1 MAKIKNVSA
10 ETKSAIR
17 RKSAYTLPN
26 NPTDSGYKADD
37 IRRAFWQ
44 PIVDISQSSIA
55 EIDRVVDE
63 VNEIIGQTS
72 TSYDTVES
80 VAGEYYHGTN
90 GFIYTLSD
98 GEFTVT
104 GYEGEDSGIEIP
116 AEVFFGGNKYPV
128 GAIASGAFSNLS
140 TVLVTKLYDIEEG
153 AFQGETSFA
162 VPKEYLE
169 EYKTILNG
177 FQVLGYDTVV
187 SNAERVAALEKDKL
201 TKVVSESEKTRVYV
215 ITPTGAQLTKNI
227 SQSPTEGEIP
237 EYRSGGRMGVG
248 APTLNDDAIPKKLFD
263 DTLAKYGA
271 YIGFDIDPTTFIMT
285 LQLKNLDG
293 AVLDTKSVDLPLET
307 MIVGVSYSE
316 GTLYITVKG
325 EEEPLAVDISDL
337 VDGLVNEQTFNEEVQ
352 RLDRRVDLTIKDIVA
367 IEQEINLEGIFGFG
381 AFYAEEA
388 EGARNYIGG
397 GSIDRALKKRPTGL
411 QVALNDNYVLHIALV
426 NERGQEISSGEVDFP
441 IEGLITNATYANKTL
456 TLTLQNGNKLNIDI
470 SDIISGLVPD
480 SRTVNGKPLTEDII
494 LDASDVGAYGKSETD
509 SKVARVR
516 TDLQDEISEISEAGA
531 VVGFSLESEKTS
543 GVVKGSALDKRLANI
558 EKTLKTLGG

>member
-1 MAKIKNVSA
+1 MAKIKKVSA
-10 ETKSAIR
+10 ETKAAIR

-37 IRRAFWQ
+37 IRKAFWQ

-72 TSYDTVES
+72 TGYDTVES
-80 VAGEYYHGTN
+80 VGGEYYHSTN

-98 GEFTVT
+98 GVFTIT
-104 GYEGEDSGIEIP
+104 GYEREDTKIELP
-116 AEVFFGGNKYPV
+116 TEVLFEGSKYPV
-128 GAIASGAFSNLS
+128 GTIASGAFPNLS
-140 TVLVTKLYDIEEG
+140 TVLVTKLYEVEEG

-169 EYKTILNG
+169 EYKALLSG
-177 FQVLGYDTVV
+177 FQVLGYDTIE

-201 TKVVSESEKTRVYV
+201 AKVISEGEKYRLYV
-215 ITPTGAQLTKNI
+215 ITPTGAQITKNI

-237 EYRSGGRMGVG
+237 EYRSGGRVGVG
-248 APTLNDDAIPKKLFD
+248 NPKENDDAVPKKLFD
-263 DTLAKYGA
+263 DSLAKRGA
-271 YIGFDIDPTTFIMT
+271 YIGFDIDPITFIMT
-285 LQLKNLDG
+285 LQLKNFG
-293 AVLDTKSVDLPLET
+293 GEVLDTKSIDLPLET
-307 MIVGVSYSE
+307 MIVGASYSE
-316 GTLYITVKG
+316 GTIYLTIKG

-337 VDGLVNEQTFNEEVQ
+337 IDGLVNEQTFNEEVR
-352 RLDRRVDLTIKDIVA
+352 RLDRRVDLTIQDIVA
-367 IEQEINLEGIFGFG
+367 IEQEIDLAGVFGFG
-381 AFYAEEA
+381 AYYAEEA

-426 NERGQEISSGEVDFP
+426 NDKGQEVSSGEVDFP
-441 IEGLITNATYANKTL
+441 IEGLITNATYKDKTL

-480 SRTVNGKPLTEDII
+480 SRKINGKDLSEDIS
-494 LDASDVGAYGKSETD
+494 LTASDLNVYGKSETD
-509 SKVARVR
+509 SKVAKVK
-516 TDLQDEISEISEAGA
+516 TDLQSEIEEAKA
-531 VVGFSLESEKTS
+531 VGFSLESEKTS
-543 GVVKGSALDKRLANI
+543 GVVKGSALDKRLVKI
-558 EKTLKTLGG
+558 EKALNIK

>member
-1 MAKIKNVSA
+1 MAKIKKVSA
-10 ETKSAIR
+10 ETKAAIR

-72 TSYDTVES
+72 TGYDTVES
-80 VAGEYYHGTN
+80 VVGEYYHSTN

-98 GEFTVT
+98 GSFKVT
-104 GYEGEDSGIEIP
+104 GYEGEENKIEIP
-116 AEVFFGGNKYPV
+116 TEVLFEGNKCPV
-128 GAIASGAFSNLS
+128 ETIASGAFSNLS
-140 TVLVTKLYDIEEG
+140 TVLVTKLYEVEEG
-153 AFQGETSFA
+153 AFQGNTSFA

-169 EYKTILNG
+169 EYEALLSG
-177 FQVLGYDTVV
+177 FKVLGYDTIV

-201 TKVVSESEKTRVYV
+201 AKVVSEGEKYRLYV
-215 ITPTGAQLTKNI
+215 ITPTGAQITKNI
-227 SQSPTEGEIP
+227 TPTPTEGEVP

-248 APTLNDDAIPKKLFD
+248 NPTQGDDAIPKKLFD
-263 DTLAKYGA
+263 ESLAKRGA
-271 YIGFDIDPTTFIMT
+271 YIGFEIDPTTFIMT
-285 LQLKNLDG
+285 LQLKNFG
-293 AVLDTKSVDLPLET
+293 GEVLDTKSVDLPLET
-307 MIVGVSYSE
+307 MIVGASYSE
-316 GTLYITVKG
+316 GTIYLTIKG

-337 VDGLVNEQTFNEEVQ
+337 IDGLVNEQTFNEEVR
-352 RLDRRVDLTIKDIVA
+352 RLDKRVDLTIQDIVA
-367 IEQEINLEGIFGFG
+367 IEQEIDLAGVFGFG

-426 NERGQEISSGEVDFP
+426 NEKGQEVSGGEVDFP
-441 IEGLITNATYANKTL
+441 IEGLITTATYKDKTL

-480 SRTVNGKPLTEDII
+480 SRKVNGKPLTSDIS
-494 LDASDVGAYGKSETD
+494 LTASDVGAYGKSETD
-509 SKVARVR
+509 SKVAKAK
-516 TDLQDEISEISEAGA
+516 TDLQGEIEEAKA
-531 VVGFSLESEKTS
+531 AGFSLESEKTS
-543 GVVKGSALDKRLANI
+543 GVIKGSPLDKRLVKI
-558 EKTLKTLGG
+558 EKALNIK